1 MATICLAEQAMG
13 AGPDILFPNI
23 SSCIAVLVADAQL
36 NLAGVHCTKST
47 ERAFFD
53 TAGRML
59 QALLPGRAVAQVYCV
74 GVLSEWHNAK
84 VPLSKLGQCLRET
97 LNYSGSIKS
106 FDLMK
111 FRKSQEP
118 FKGSQSMAV
127 YGYVKAKND
136 TEHKVKVLYGGP
148 DCYAPNG
155 TAPVPQSLYSARAF
169 AFDNNQVAYEKSTLQ
184 KPVRYNDFTFDT
196 AKMRKLV
203 TRDYTL
209 I

>member
-74 GVLSEWHNAK
+74 GVLSE
-84 VPLSKLGQCLRET
+84 
-97 LNYSGSIKS
+97 
-106 FDLMK
+106 
-111 FRKSQEP
+111 
-118 FKGSQSMAV
+118 
-127 YGYVKAKND
+127 
-136 TEHKVKVLYGGP
+136 
-148 DCYAPNG
+148 
-155 TAPVPQSLYSARAF
+155 
-169 AFDNNQVAYEKSTLQ
+169 
-184 KPVRYNDFTFDT
+184 
-196 AKMRKLV
+196 
-203 TRDYTL
+203 
-209 I
+209 